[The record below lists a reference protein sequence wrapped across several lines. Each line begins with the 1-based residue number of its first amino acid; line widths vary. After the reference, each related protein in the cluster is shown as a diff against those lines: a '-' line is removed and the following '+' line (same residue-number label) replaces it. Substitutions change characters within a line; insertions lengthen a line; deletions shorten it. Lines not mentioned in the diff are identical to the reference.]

1 MIHSTPGE
9 SHASRFAVTASA
21 MPAMP
26 QPGGRPRLITGRI
39 ASGSRQQ
46 VPVLGPVVA
55 WGSSKGAWGF
65 SVGRLDLKQLGFQG
79 KPLF

>member
-1 MIHSTPGE
+1 MYEKVTTQ
-9 SHASRFAVTASA
+9 SHWYDTGAIREEKN
-21 MPAMP
+21 
-26 QPGGRPRLITGRI
+26 GYGDHTGRI
-39 ASGSRQQ
+39 GSRQQ

>member
-1 MIHSTPGE
+1 MHVCV
-9 SHASRFAVTASA
+9 HAY
-21 MPAMP
+21 MCI
-26 QPGGRPRLITGRI
+26 RLLDMSMCLCVRVRVRTGRI
-39 ASGSRQQ
+39 GSRQQ